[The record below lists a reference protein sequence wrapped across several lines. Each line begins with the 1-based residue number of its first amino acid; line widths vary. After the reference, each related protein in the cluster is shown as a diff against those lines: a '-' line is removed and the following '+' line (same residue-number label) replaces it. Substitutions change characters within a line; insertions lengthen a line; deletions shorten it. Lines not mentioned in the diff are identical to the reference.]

1 MRQLNYDDYISFKC
15 HGIIHLIEKN
25 KIRGILD
32 EPRKPDK
39 KCDPLEGIGQV
50 IKEDISI
57 SKILG
62 HN

>member
-1 MRQLNYDDYISFKC
+1 MLRQLNYDDYISFKC

-39 KCDPLEGIGQV
+39 KCDPLEGIGQRRF
-50 IKEDISI
+50 
-57 SKILG
+57 
-62 HN
+62 